1 MFFGKWKRMTTNPAT
16 RLFLV
21 VVGSG
26 MDVREKFGK
35 SEVERENIAMNFFE
49 NTRKPQGFGGKLM
62 AKMMNS
68 GHAKVSQWGFSNIS
82 AKPDA
87 KVLDVGCGGGANIAT
102 WLDKCRNGHV
112 TGLDYSKVSVAESQ
126 KLNATA
132 IKQGKCRVLQGDVS
146 AIPFSDAVFDY
157 VSAFETVYFWPG
169 LKKCFSEVN
178 RVLKSGGTFLICNE
192 SDGTNAAD
200 EKWTKIIGGM
210 KIYNRD
216 QLAATLKKAGFT
228 EIKTYTNTNK
238 HWICIVATK

>member
-1 MFFGKWKRMTTNPAT
+1 METNDNQPGNST
-16 RLFLV
+16 ILV

-35 SEVERENIAMNFFE
+35 SEVERGNIAMNFFE

-68 GHAKVSQWGFSNIS
+68 GHARVSQWGFSNIS
-82 AKPDA
+82 AEPDA

>member
-1 MFFGKWKRMTTNPAT
+1 MGENLAQQLKNSCSDIILSVRCCY
-16 RLFLV
+16 LLV
-21 VVGSG
+21 SITHS
-26 MDVREKFGK
+26 DK
-35 SEVERENIAMNFFE
+35 SEVERETIALNFFE

-112 TGLDYSKVSVAESQ
+112 TGLDYSEVSVAESQ
-126 KLNATA
+126 ELNAAA

-146 AIPFSDAVFDY
+146 AIPFSDEVFDY

-192 SDGTNAAD
+192 SDGTL
-200 EKWTKIIGGM
+200 
-210 KIYNRD
+210 YLPCSHPR
-216 QLAATLKKAGFT
+216 
-228 EIKTYTNTNK
+228 EI
-238 HWICIVATK
+238 